1 MNPTQQSTKTQSAM
15 FTRNVFQVPGVAVQ
29 GILMLVTVALLA
41 VVGCTSSDPKEG
53 DPKEAATKQPANAA
67 DHDHNDTKAHAGE
80 AAETEHADQ
89 HGDQHGDEHDH
100 EHEHE
105 QEAITL
111 TAAAMKEA
119 GIVVEAAQRQA
130 ISSVVDAPG
139 RVIPS
144 GDGIAHVGPVIP
156 GRITKL
162 FASEGRSV
170 KAGAPLAELEAFDVG
185 SLKGEYLRAR
195 AELVK
200 AESTATRQRQLAKEG
215 IGVTKSLEEAEAAL
229 RLATASVKSA
239 QTRLR
244 AIGINTETLPEEST
258 FSSRILLRSPI
269 NGVVARQQVVLGEY
283 VEPSKDAF
291 HVINTRIVW
300 VDAQVQPAVAG
311 DLRTGGT
318 GFVSDA
324 DAHRHAGRIIFI
336 APTVDP
342 SSRTVTVRLAIDNP
356 DVHLR
361 PETFVAV
368 QFERAATAGYA
379 VSIPAEAVEQQ
390 QGAFFVYRE
399 QKPGAFER
407 VEIQVE
413 LPIRANAIV
422 RGGISVGDRIA
433 TKGVFYLKSQR
444 QKGELQEHSH

>member
-1 MNPTQQSTKTQSAM
+1 MNPTQQSTKTLSIM
-15 FTRNVFQVPGVAVQ
+15 VTRNVFQASGVAVR
-29 GILMLVTVALLA
+29 GMLMLATVSLLA
-41 VVGCTSSDPKEG
+41 LAGCTSPDPKESATQQQASADNHKG
-53 DPKEAATKQPANAA
+53 D
-67 DHDHNDTKAHAGE
+67 DHDHKEPTSH
-80 AAETEHADQ
+80 AAEATEPEHTDE
-89 HGDQHGDEHDH
+89 HGHDEHDQH
-100 EHEHE
+100 DHGHE

-111 TAAAMKEA
+111 TAAAMNEA
-119 GIVVEAAQRQA
+119 GIVVQAAQRQA
-130 ISSVVDAPG
+130 VSLVVDAPG

-162 FASEGRSV
+162 FVSEGRSV
-170 KAGAPLAELEAFDVG
+170 KAGTPLAEMEAFDVG

-200 AESTATRQRQLAKEG
+200 AEATVTRQRQLAKEG
-215 IGVTKSLEEAEAAL
+215 IGVTKSLEEAEAAW
-229 RLATASVKSA
+229 RLATASLKSA
-239 QTRLR
+239 ETRLR
-244 AIGINTETLPEEST
+244 AIGISTEKLSDEST

-283 VEPSKDAF
+283 VDPSKDAF
-291 HVINTRIVW
+291 HIINTRIVW
-300 VDAQVQPAVAG
+300 VDAQVPPAVAG
-311 DLRTGGT
+311 DLRTGGA

>member
-1 MNPTQQSTKTQSAM
+1 MNPTQQSTKTLSAM
-15 FTRNVFQVPGVAVQ
+15 FTRNIFQASGVAVQ
-29 GILMLVTVALLA
+29 GTLMLFAVVLFAL
-41 VVGCTSSDPKEG
+41 VGCTSSDPKQA
-53 DPKEAATKQPANAA
+53 DPKEAATKQSANAA
-67 DHDHNDTKAHAGE
+67 DHDHNDPKSHAGE

-89 HGDQHGDEHDH
+89 HGDEHDH
-100 EHEHE
+100 EHDHE
-105 QEAITL
+105 QEAITI
-111 TAAAMKEA
+111 TAAAMNEA
-119 GIVVEAAQRQA
+119 GIVVQAAQRQA

-170 KAGAPLAELEAFDVG
+170 KAGAPLAEMEAFDVG

-239 QTRLR
+239 QARLR
-244 AIGINTETLPEEST
+244 AIGINTEALSDEAT

-336 APTVDP
+336 SPTVDP
-342 SSRTVTVRLAIDNP
+342 STRTVTVRLAIDNP

-361 PETFVAV
+361 PETFVTV
-368 QFERAATAGYA
+368 QFERATTGYA

-399 QKPGAFER
+399 HEPGTFQR
-407 VEIQVE
+407 LEIQVE
-413 LPIRANAIV
+413 PPIRANAIV
-422 RGGISVGDRIA
+422 RGGLREGERIA
-433 TKGVFYLKSQR
+433 TKGIFYLKSQR
-444 QKGELQEHSH
+444 QKGELQEHHH